1 MTILPCNAKKS
12 KRKNSIVLI
21 LLLCLIMSQAF
32 SFTSFAEEAVP
43 DTEDDSEADE
53 ADKEEIADEETEE
66 NDTSEEET
74 NDDDEETESV
84 SESAA
89 RHLPYKTLGG
99 ITAPLITAEGAIV
112 MDADNGAILYQ
123 KNMDTPYFPASI
135 TKIMT
140 CLLAA
145 ENSSLSETVTMSN
158 EAVFGIDRTSSNV
171 GLDVGQKISME
182 EAILCVMLAS
192 ANEAASAIAEH
203 VSGSISGFTDLMNER
218 AAELGCTNTHFA
230 NANGLPNEDHY
241 ISPHDMALIA
251 KAFNDNDT
259 CRRLASMRTYDVA
272 VTPTQP
278 DEIHLLNH
286 HKMYPG
292 LAYAYAPVIWGKT
305 GYTMAAGATLV
316 TVAEDNGMSLI
327 CVVMK
332 DESEKNYTDTR
343 MLFDFA
349 FSSYSRLNI
358 AENDDSYNMKEA
370 AFFQTEDTTFG
381 DTKSFIS
388 LDTAGFVV
396 MPEGMPFSR
405 LTSSLAYRNDPSDD
419 VLADVVYDLN
429 GDYVGECTMIIEDD
443 GIAHV
448 PFDVIL
454 ADSAADKG
462 IRFINIKKIAPY
474 IILSILII
482 GLIILIIHVIKAYN
496 FGNAM
501 NRRMDI
507 RKRRKRYHSDFDD
520 IDF

>member
-1 MTILPCNAKKS
+1 MIILPCNEKKS
-12 KRKNSIVLI
+12 KRKKSLILI
-21 LLLCLIMSQAF
+21 LLLCFIFSQK
-32 SFTSFAEEAVP
+32 FTYTVLAEEAIP
-43 DTEDDSEADE
+43 KAEDSSDTGA
-53 ADKEEIADEETEE
+53 EETVDDEEPTDSDNEGEE
-66 NDTSEEET
+66 NTIDNEEEET
-74 NDDDEETESV
+74 
-84 SESAA
+84 ESAA

-140 CLLAA
+140 CLLAV
-145 ENSSLSETVTMSN
+145 ENCSLSETVTMSN

-182 EAILCVMLAS
+182 EAVLCVMLAS

-203 VSGSISGFTDLMNER
+203 VSGSISEFTDLMNER

-292 LAYAYAPVIWGKT
+292 LAYAYDPVIWGKT

-343 MLFDFA
+343 TLFDFA
-349 FSSYSRLNI
+349 FSSYSHLNI
-358 AENDDSYNMKEA
+358 AENDDSYIMEEA
-370 AFFQTEDTTFG
+370 AFFQTDDTTFG
-381 DTKSFIS
+381 STKSFVS
-388 LDTAGFVV
+388 LDTTGFVV
-396 MPEGMPFSR
+396 LPEGTPFSR
-405 LTSSLAYRNDPSDD
+405 LVSSLRYRENPSDD
-419 VLADVVYDLN
+419 VLADVIYELD
-429 GDYVGECTMIIEDD
+429 GDYAGECIMSMEDD
-443 GIAHV
+443 GVADV
-448 PFDVIL
+448 PFETIL
-454 ADSAADKG
+454 IDSATDKG
-462 IRFINIKKIAPY
+462 IRFINIRKLVPY
-474 IILSILII
+474 IILSVLSI
-482 GLIILIIHVIKAYN
+482 GLIVLMIHVIKAYN

-507 RKRRKRYHSDFDD
+507 KKRRRRYHSDFDD

>member
-1 MTILPCNAKKS
+1 
-12 KRKNSIVLI
+12 
-21 LLLCLIMSQAF
+21 MSQAF
-32 SFTSFAEEAVP
+32 SLTAFAEEAILEAEDDSGTDDP
-43 DTEDDSEADE
+43 DTEETTE
-53 ADKEEIADEETEE
+53 DEEENKTDDEE
-66 NDTSEEET
+66 
-74 NDDDEETESV
+74 EETESV

-140 CLLAA
+140 CLLAV
-145 ENSSLSETVTMSN
+145 ENCSLSETVTMSN

-182 EAILCVMLAS
+182 EAVLCVMLAS

-203 VSGSISGFTDLMNER
+203 VSGSISEFTDLMNER
-218 AAELGCTNTHFA
+218 AEELGCTNTHFA

-241 ISPHDMALIA
+241 ISPHDMAQIA

-343 MLFDFA
+343 TLFDFA
-349 FSSYSRLNI
+349 FSGYSHLYI
-358 AENDDSYNMKEA
+358 AENDDSYKMDEA
-370 AFFQTEDTTFG
+370 AFFQTDDTTFG
-381 DTKSFIS
+381 STKSFIS
-388 LDTAGFVV
+388 LDTTGFVV
-396 MPEGMPFSR
+396 LPEGTPFSR
-405 LTSSLAYRNDPSDD
+405 LVSSLRYRENTDD
-419 VLADVVYDLN
+419 VLADVIYELD
-429 GDYVGECTMIIEDD
+429 GDYVGECTMSMEDD
-443 GIAHV
+443 GVADV
-448 PFDVIL
+448 PFETIL
-454 ADSAADKG
+454 MDSATDKG
-462 IRFINIKKIAPY
+462 IRYINVNKLAPY
-474 IILSILII
+474 VIVSVLGI
-482 GLIILIIHVIKAYN
+482 GLIVLIIHVIRAYN

-501 NRRMDI
+501 SRRMDI
-507 RKRRKRYHSDFDD
+507 NKRRKRYHSDFDD